1 MSELVTRSKR
11 QSYMNTGTAAEPVWN
26 LIGEGFTNLAESK
39 NPTEYSR
46 QYVHESTKRT
56 DITGFAPSVAYS
68 ADIYTENPVIET
80 IVEITDKE
88 LVGTDAQRDVVNV
101 NLFEPVVNSSSE
113 FVAYKRTYSVIP
125 NTLGDGTDAL
135 IYTGN
140 MKAVGDSVK
149 GKFNTSTKT
158 FTADT

>member
-11 QSYMNTGTAAEPVWN
+11 QSYMNTGTANAPAYN

-68 ADIYTENPVIET
+68 VDIYTDNPVIQA
-80 IVEITDKE
+80 VVDITDKE
-88 LVGTDAQRDVVNV
+88 LVGTEAQRDIVNV
-101 NLFEPVVNSSSE
+101 NLFEPIVNSTTE
-113 FVAYKRTYSVIP
+113 YVAYKRTYSIIP
-125 NTLGDGTDAL
+125 NTLADGTDAL

-140 MKAVGDSVK
+140 MKAVGDATK
-149 GKFNTSTKT
+149 GKFDTSNKT
-158 FTADT
+158 FTADS